1 VSDHRLAEGLEGFLR
16 DLDGS
21 GAEEFD
27 VLAHK
32 SLYFD
37 RETEGITP

>member
-1 VSDHRLAEGLEGFLR
+1 MADHWLAEGLEGFLR
-16 DLDGS
+16 DLNGS

-32 SLYFD
+32 KVDFG
-37 RETEGITP
+37 RATAGITP